1 MTRIYKITDRTNNKI
16 YIGQTKRDIYKRF
29 GDHLSRVNSNR
40 ENDKRCAL
48 YIAMRNHGRENF
60 YVELLEEID
69 INDTKITDEREKYW
83 IKKFDTT
90 NPDKGYNLDSGGH
103 VISEACRN
111 ARIALQLGKPV
122 SERVAKLN
130 KERGMRI
137 AKSVYQYS
145 KEGKL
150 LAEFPSIIEAS
161 RQTGCDR
168 RTIQRQLNGQANIGT
183 PHSFSNLKYIWKFKD

>member
-16 YIGQTKRDIYKRF
+16 YIGQTKRDIYIRF